1 MNTGQVLLTMGA
13 LILISLMILNYNGM
27 ILNIEESL
35 DNDRFRLEALSI
47 LTSHIEQTS
56 QFFFDEASTD
66 TTNTKQLTD
75 FTLPGDLGSDGN
87 DGGSIDDIDD
97 FHGITRADTGRS
109 GAIYTV
115 AFEVDYVDLNGSGQ
129 VVTSGNREYHKRISI
144 KIYDSFTP
152 PLITRE
158 QGGATVRDTLEMSY
172 VTSYW
177 FYN

>member
-1 MNTGQVLLTMGA
+1 MNSGQILVTMGA

-56 QFFFDEASTD
+56 QYFFDEASTD

-75 FTLPGDLGSDGN
+75 FTLPGNLGADGN
-87 DGGSIDDIDD
+87 DAGAIDDIDD
-97 FHGITRADTGRS
+97 FDGTTVSDTGRS

-115 AFEVDYVDLNGSGQ
+115 AFEVDYVELGGSGQ
-129 VVTSGNREYHKRISI
+129 VTTSSNREYHKRISI
-144 KIYDSFTP
+144 QIYDSFTP

-158 QGGATVRDTLEMSY
+158 QGGATVRDTLQMSY